1 MLSRNRKRR
10 AACLRSDGRYRTAGW
25 SKNAPDLP
33 DVSTCS
39 GRIHAG
45 RLLLCMGLFFDILGA
60 RTFEGK
66 FSNVSRSY
74 AGKGTVRYNPFRFNR
89 NGRASSTA
97 YVR

>member
-1 MLSRNRKRR
+1 
-10 AACLRSDGRYRTAGW
+10 
-25 SKNAPDLP
+25 
-33 DVSTCS
+33 
-39 GRIHAG
+39 
-45 RLLLCMGLFFDILGA
+45 MGLFFDILGA

-66 FSNVSRSY
+66 FSNVSRGY